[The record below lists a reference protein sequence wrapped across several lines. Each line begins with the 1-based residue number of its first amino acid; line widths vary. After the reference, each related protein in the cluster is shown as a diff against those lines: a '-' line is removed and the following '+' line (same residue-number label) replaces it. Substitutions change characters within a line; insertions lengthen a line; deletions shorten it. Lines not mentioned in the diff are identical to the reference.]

1 MLPRVDLDHLS
12 PADLKRLVVTLM
24 ERIAGLEHTVAALR
38 EELARLKGLKGPPS
52 IKPSGMEQASGDA
65 PPKEGR
71 RKRRRR
77 GRGAANLSVHEDRVV
92 KVAVP
97 AGSRFKGYEDF
108 LVPDVIVRAHVIR
121 YRRER
126 WLTPDGQTVIA
137 PLPAGIAGHCGADLR
152 RYVLALYHQG
162 QLTVPRLVEHLASL
176 GLRVSKRQIVRL
188 LTDQAPFIGEARAVL
203 RAGLRT
209 ARWIS
214 VDDTGARHKAVNG
227 VCTQIG
233 DDRFTAF
240 ATTSSKS
247 RLNFLDVL
255 RAGYPDY
262 AINAE
267 ALDYLPSRALPQ
279 HAITRLAE
287 HPCKQFADEGAWCD
301 HLHRLGI
308 DTLRHSHD
316 AVRLASE
323 GGLWGSIKAH
333 GFLPDT
339 VILSDDAG
347 QFAVG
352 QHALCWVHA
361 ERLVH
366 SLTRSPITATRRTAG
381 PLRPD
386 LPSTHRLHH
395 ARSPAPTA
403 TWQQA

>member
-108 LVPDVIVRAHVIR
+108 LVQDVIVRAHVIR

-214 VDDTGARHKAVNG
+214 VDDTGARHKAERRVHADRRRPLHG
-227 VCTQIG
+227 VR
-233 DDRFTAF
+233 DH
-240 ATTSSKS
+240 
-247 RLNFLDVL
+247 VL
-255 RAGYPDY
+255 EEPAELPRCAAGRIPGLRDQCRGAGLPALACPAAARHHALGRAP
-262 AINAE
+262 
-267 ALDYLPSRALPQ
+267 LQ
-279 HAITRLAE
+279 
-287 HPCKQFADEGAWCD
+287 
-301 HLHRLGI
+301 
-308 DTLRHSHD
+308 
-316 AVRLASE
+316 AVR
-323 GGLWGSIKAH
+323 
-333 GFLPDT
+333 
-339 VILSDDAG
+339 
-347 QFAVG
+347 
-352 QHALCWVHA
+352 
-361 ERLVH
+361 R
-366 SLTRSPITATRRTAG
+366 
-381 PLRPD
+381 
-386 LPSTHRLHH
+386 
-395 ARSPAPTA
+395 
-403 TWQQA
+403 

>member
-1 MLPRVDLDHLS
+1 
-12 PADLKRLVVTLM
+12 
-24 ERIAGLEHTVAALR
+24 
-38 EELARLKGLKGPPS
+38 
-52 IKPSGMEQASGDA
+52 
-65 PPKEGR
+65 
-71 RKRRRR
+71 
-77 GRGAANLSVHEDRVV
+77 
-92 KVAVP
+92 
-97 AGSRFKGYEDF
+97 
-108 LVPDVIVRAHVIR
+108 VIVRAHVIR

-137 PLPAGIAGHCGADLR
+137 PLPAGVAGHCGADLR

-267 ALDYLPSRALPQ
+267 ALDYLRSRALPQ

-352 QHALCWVHA
+352 QHALCRVGGDVA
-361 ERLVH
+361 
-366 SLTRSPITATRRTAG
+366 I
-381 PLRPD
+381 
-386 LPSTHRLHH
+386 
-395 ARSPAPTA
+395 PAPHRPGRADFPHPVLQERALLPTV
-403 TWQQA
+403 